1 MNTLSAARRLCV
13 TYVAT
18 TLTVVSV
25 SAVPISAAPGV
36 RTAPPVSAAP
46 AQAVDEATPK
56 VLNDDVHFPEGPIW
70 HAGKLY
76 YVEYDRNTITMWDGK
91 SNHIFA
97 ELKGCG
103 PSAVFVTK
111 RGEFITTCYDSG
123 SIGRLSAEG
132 KPLPSWD
139 HDQAGKRFIGPND
152 FAPDSRGGI
161 YFTCS
166 GHPGQAIDGSVFYI
180 AADGTITQV
189 AQDLNSANGIAV
201 SRDGATLYVIETE
214 EHHLLRYS
222 IGIAGQLSDKRLFLD
237 LDALTQH
244 VGHLYPD
251 GVKIDSR
258 GQLYIGQNPRDP
270 HAPLAGT
277 LFVVNSAGQLLRS
290 IHLPSPGVP
299 NLTFSPDEGTLYVTA
314 LDQLDKSPYRG
325 KIYAVA
331 NR

>member
-1 MNTLSAARRLCV
+1 MNTLCADRGLLVRYLATAVAVVAVSAA
-13 TYVAT
+13 
-18 TLTVVSV
+18 
-25 SAVPISAAPGV
+25 
-36 RTAPPVSAAP
+36 PVSAAAAVRTVP
-46 AQAVDEATPK
+46 AASAAQSQAVDETTPK
-56 VLNDDVHFPEGPIW
+56 VLNDDVHFAEGPIW

-76 YVEYDRNTITMWDGK
+76 YVEYDRNTITLWDGK

-139 HDQAGKRFIGPND
+139 HDRDGKRFVGPND

-189 AQDLNSANGIAV
+189 AQDLNSANGIVV
-201 SRDGATLYVIETE
+201 SRDGGTLYVIETE

-222 IGIAGQLSDKRLFLD
+222 IGTAGQLSDKRLFLD

-277 LFVVNSAGQLLRS
+277 LFVVNSAGELLRS

-299 NLTFSPDEGTLYVTA
+299 NLTFSPDERTLYVTA

-325 KIYAVA
+325 KIYAVS